1 MSNEMRQP
9 VAETSSMAI
18 ISLIASIAGLF
29 ILPLAGSIV
38 GIIVGNMAKKE
49 ILESG
54 GMKTGEGL
62 AQAGVIIGWVG
73 LGLWVLGIL
82 VGIVFGVILPLGCLS
97 TSICASATAGV
108 AGVAILASH
117 A

>member
-1 MSNEMRQP
+1 MSSEMRQP

-54 GMKTGEGL
+54 GMKTGDGL

-73 LGLWVLGIL
+73 LALWGLGIL
-82 VGIVFGVILPLGCLS
+82 AGIFFGIIIPLGCVLPAM
-97 TSICASATAGV
+97 CVSATAGT
-108 AGVAILASH
+108 AGAAILASH

>member
-1 MSNEMRQP
+1 MSSEMRQP

-29 ILPLAGSIV
+29 IFPLAGSIV
-38 GIIVGNMAKKE
+38 GIITGNMAKKE

-73 LGLWVLGIL
+73 LGLWGLGIL
-82 VGIVFGVILPLGCLS
+82 AGIVFGVILPLGCLS
-97 TSICASATAGV
+97 TSICASAAGTAG
-108 AGVAILASH
+108 AAILLASH